1 MEKKRD
7 WQLSLGA
14 LGIVFGDIGTSPIYA
29 LRECFS
35 PAHGIQPEV
44 GNVLGLLSLIV
55 WALILVVSVKYLA
68 FVLRADNKGEG
79 GIAAMVALLN
89 PWNAQRGSGRYLL
102 MLMGLFGAALLY
114 GDGTLTPAISVLSAV
129 EGLNV
134 AAPGLEHYVVPITLA
149 ILVGLFWIQKR
160 GTAGIGA
167 LFGPIIVVWFLA
179 LAAIGIRGI
188 VANPTVLLAVNPVYG
203 LEFLLHHGG
212 AGFLVLGSVFLA
224 VTGGEAL
231 YADMGHFGRRPIR
244 LAWFVL
250 VLPALLLN
258 YFGQGALYLGSAAT
272 VSDPFYQSAPS
283 FALYPLIGLAT
294 LATIIAS
301 QAVIS
306 GTFSLTR
313 QLIQL
318 GQMPRARV
326 VQTSA
331 EEQGQVY
338 MPFVNW
344 ALMLA
349 TIGLVLGFGNSSALA
364 SAYGI
369 AVATTMVITTIL
381 AFFVARRF
389 GWPLLLTAAL
399 AAFFLVIDGAFF
411 VANLFKIEDGG
422 WYPVTVALLMFIV
435 MTTWSRG
442 RQLLL
447 KHWGRDARPV
457 TELKQWL
464 AGREMH
470 RIAGTAVFFT
480 PSGLVPPHMLR
491 HLQRHHVLQEKVI
504 LLTVAYTAEPRV
516 ADEQRAKFVEVSSD
530 LKQVVLSYGF
540 TEQPDIP
547 AGLRLCAQNGLDIDL
562 DKVTYYVGRET
573 VIPDRAVEGMAFWRE
588 ILFAF
593 LLRNA
598 MRATTFFRLPTD
610 DVVELGFFVVI

>member
-1 MEKKRD
+1 MDKKRD

-35 PAHGIQPEV
+35 PAHGIPPEV

-55 WALILVVSVKYLA
+55 WALILVVSVKYLV

-79 GIAAMVALLN
+79 GIAAMVALLK
-89 PWNAQRGSGRYLL
+89 PWNAQRGSRNYLL

-179 LAAIGIRGI
+179 IAAIGIRGI
-188 VANPTVLLAVNPVYG
+188 LADPRVLLAVNPVYG
-203 LEFLLHHGG
+203 VEFLLHHRG

-244 LAWFVL
+244 LAWFAL

-258 YFGQGALYLGSAAT
+258 YFGQGALYLGADAA

-331 EEQGQVY
+331 QEQGQVY

-344 ALMLA
+344 TLMLA
-349 TIGLVLGFGNSSALA
+349 TIGLVLGFGTSSALA

-381 AFFVARRF
+381 AFFVARRY

-399 AAFFLVIDGAFF
+399 AAFFLIIDGAFF
-411 VANLFKIEDGG
+411 AANLFKIEDGG
-422 WYPVTVALLMFIV
+422 WYPLTVALLMFIV

-447 KHWGRDARPV
+447 KHWGRDAQPV

-464 AGREMH
+464 AGRELH

-491 HLQRHHVLQEKVI
+491 HLQRHHVLQEKVV
-504 LLTVAYTAEPRV
+504 LLTVVYTAEPRV
-516 ADEQRAKFVEVSSD
+516 AEEQRASFVEASSD

-562 DKVTYYVGRET
+562 DKVTYYIGRET